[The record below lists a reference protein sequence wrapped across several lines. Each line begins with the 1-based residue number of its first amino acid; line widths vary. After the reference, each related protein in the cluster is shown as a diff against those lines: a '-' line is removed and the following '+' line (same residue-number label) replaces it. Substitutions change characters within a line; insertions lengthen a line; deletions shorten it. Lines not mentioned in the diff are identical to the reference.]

1 MADAMV
7 YEFLY
12 LRSKSRDPNALS
24 VTGRELGVFDTLRFL
39 TGESGQFFPQ
49 NAKIYVEGK
58 KTDIVNNPFSI
69 HIVSEKFANLLLDNA
84 ASQIEL
90 VPAPLFAK
98 SGEKVEGYF
107 VLNCLNMIDCIDWKN
122 SVYSKNEE
130 LDTLAVFDVAIDSD
144 KVPDDVSIFR
154 LSQAPENGVFLRMSL
169 YEQLKGRLADIEL
182 IGAKSSCNA
191 ELLDARSK
199 ANQAALNEEQEC
211 IQLIKQAR
219 ELLKQNRRQEVMEG
233 LVLARKAA
241 AMTLIRLDV
250 RVVAMVQLEVALR
263 RCREYLEALQVCE
276 SCLADPDMI
285 QAKGMFERSAALC
298 EWRLG
303 KIDQAIARLKMSLSC
318 EENEDTRN
326 LLQEIESSKS
336 AE

>member
-1 MADAMV
+1 MADPMV
-7 YEFLY
+7 YEFLN
-12 LRSKSRDPNALS
+12 LRCKSRDPNALS
-24 VTGRELGVFDTLRFL
+24 VTGRELGVFGTLRFL

-69 HIVSEKFANLLLDNA
+69 HIISAQLADLLLDHV

-90 VPAPLFAK
+90 VPAPLFAQ
-98 SGEKVEGYF
+98 SGEKIDGYF
-107 VLNCLNMIDCIDWKN
+107 VLNCLNMVDCIDWKN
-122 SVYSKNEE
+122 SVYSGSEE
-130 LDTLAVFDVAIDSD
+130 LDTLFVFDVAIDSD

-154 LSQAPENGVFLRMSL
+154 VPQAPENGVFLRMSL
-169 YEQLKGRLADIEL
+169 YDGLRKPGSDVEL
-182 IGAKSSCNA
+182 VGVKSSCNA

-241 AMTLIRLDV
+241 AMSSIRLDV

-285 QAKGMFERSAALC
+285 QAKGKFERSAALC

-303 KIDQAIARLKMSLSC
+303 KIDQAIARLKNSLSE
-318 EENEDTRN
+318 EENEHIRS
-326 LLQEIESSKS
+326 LLLEIESAKS

>member
-1 MADAMV
+1 MV
-7 YEFLY
+7 YEFLN
-12 LRSKSRDPNALS
+12 LRFKSRDPNALS

-69 HIVSEKFANLLLDNA
+69 HIISEQFANLLLDNA
-84 ASQIEL
+84 TSQIEL

-107 VLNCLNMIDCIDWKN
+107 VLNCLNMVDCVDWKN

-130 LDTLAVFDVAIDSD
+130 LDTLVVFDVAIDSD

-154 LSQAPENGVFLRMSL
+154 VSQATANGVFLRMSL

-199 ANQAALNEEQEC
+199 ANQAAFNEEREC
-211 IQLIKQAR
+211 FQLIMRAR
-219 ELLKQNRRQEVMEG
+219 ELLKQNRKQEVREG
-233 LVLARKAA
+233 LLLARKAA
-241 AMTLIRLDV
+241 AMTSVPPDMKV
-250 RVVAMVQLEVALR
+250 GAMGLLESGLR
-263 RCREYLEALQVCE
+263 KSGEYLEALQVCE
-276 SCLADPDMI
+276 SCLADASM
-285 QAKGMFERSAALC
+285 AESKRMFGRLAARC
-298 EWRLG
+298 EWGLG
-303 KIDQAIARLKMSLSC
+303 KTDQAITRLKKLLS
-318 EENEDTRN
+318 EEEDERTRD
-326 LLQEIESSKS
+326 LLEKIESSKNV
-336 AE
+336 E